1 MPTKA
6 EDHSDCSPEE
16 CQHKRK
22 QVGEEKEASYY
33 EEKRRL
39 RQYNEQ
45 NGSRCADGEGPVS
58 MVAAGRVFP
67 DVDPSSAE
75 WRARKVQLIELELL
89 EAREN
94 MVAHGDPM
102 PLQNIRNVVGD
113 ALRLLEHKNE
123 QYGDAWR
130 KQGYMGNLARIQSKA
145 ERLKNLLWRDAGGN
159 GYPLP
164 ANYTRDGETVADTL
178 LDLINLSA
186 MMAINWTEENRWG

>member
-1 MPTKA
+1 MPMKA
-6 EDHSDCSPEE
+6 EDHSDCSPND
-16 CQHKRK
+16 CQHKRDLLNAEQK
-22 QVGEEKEASYY
+22 KAGEEKEAAYY

-45 NGSRCADGEGPVS
+45 HGPRREDGESTVLS
-58 MVAAGRVFP
+58 
-67 DVDPSSAE
+67 DVDLGSAE
-75 WRARKVQLIELELL
+75 WRARKVAMIELELL
-89 EAREN
+89 EARED

-102 PLQNIRNVVGD
+102 PLQSLRNVVGD

-145 ERLKNLLWRDAGGN
+145 ARLNNLLWRDADGD
-159 GYPLP
+159 GYPLAP
-164 ANYTRDGETVADTL
+164 NYSRGGETVVDTL

-186 MMAINWTEENRWG
+186 MMAMNWTEENRWG